1 MGFAGRVATGA
12 GPEEAWRVA
21 RRVEATLRTAPDG
34 VFWDAD
40 RHGLLRRAWS
50 LLDEIRPERLGPE
63 AGRDLCLLFVA
74 EDGGG
79 VGVAGVGLGAVWG
92 RFDDTF
98 RALVPLGHPL
108 LGLAGRPLAVPGV
121 LTLERRPQL
130 VVAAPAGAEPVLP
143 DASSFARRCGD
154 RP

>member
-1 MGFAGRVATGA
+1 M
-12 GPEEAWRVA
+12 A

-34 VFWDAD
+34 VYWDAD

-50 LLDEIRPERLGPE
+50 LLDEMSPERLGPDG
-63 AGRDLCLLFVA
+63 GRDLCLLFVA
-74 EDGGG
+74 EDGAG

-92 RFDDTF
+92 RFDETF

-108 LGLAGRPLAVPGV
+108 LGAPGRPAAVPGV

-130 VVAAPAGAEPVLP
+130 VVAAAAGAEPVLP
-143 DASSFARRCGD
+143 DPASFARRCGD